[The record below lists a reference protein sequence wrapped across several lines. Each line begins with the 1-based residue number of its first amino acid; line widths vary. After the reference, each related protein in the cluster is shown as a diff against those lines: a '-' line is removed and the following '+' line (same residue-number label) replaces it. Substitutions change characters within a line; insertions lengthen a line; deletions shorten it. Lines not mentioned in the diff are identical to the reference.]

1 MINKEIK
8 ANRKNLNK
16 LLDYLKE
23 INNEEN
29 KRLLESLEK
38 W

>member
-1 MINKEIK
+1 MTNKEIK

-16 LLDYLKE
+16 LLDFIKSLKQVDTKE
-23 INNEEN
+23 LFE
-29 KRLLESLEK
+29 KLEK